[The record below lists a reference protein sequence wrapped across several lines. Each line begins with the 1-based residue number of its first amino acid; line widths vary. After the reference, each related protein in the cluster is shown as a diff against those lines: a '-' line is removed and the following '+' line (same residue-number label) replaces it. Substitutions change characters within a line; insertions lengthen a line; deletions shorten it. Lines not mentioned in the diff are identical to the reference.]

1 MAEYAQ
7 VSKHQV
13 TEIWKA
19 ADLKPHRIRFSRSAT
34 ILISPMK
41 VIDVVGLYMD
51 PPDNA
56 LVLSVDEKTQVQ
68 ALDRT
73 QPMLQ
78 LKPGQVERRTHD
90 YKRHGTASLFAAS
103 TWPAVK

>member
-19 ADLKPHRIRFSRSAT
+19 ADLKPHRIRSFK
-34 ILISPMK
+34 ISNDPDFAEK

-56 LVLSVDEKTQVQ
+56 LVLSVDEKTQIQ

-78 LKPGQVERRTHD
+78 LKPGQVPQNPR
-90 YKRHGTASLFAAS
+90 YKRHGTASLFAAFE
-103 TWPAVK
+103 WPPVK